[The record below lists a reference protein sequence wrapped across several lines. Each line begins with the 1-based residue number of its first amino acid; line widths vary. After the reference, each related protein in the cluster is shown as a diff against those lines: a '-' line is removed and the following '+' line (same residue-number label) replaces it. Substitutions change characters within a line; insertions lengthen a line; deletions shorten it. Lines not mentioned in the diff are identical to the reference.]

1 MDKGYLEMTTK
12 ITHCRGCI
20 TFPRPVTLPV
30 FLLTGEQRAAILAE
44 SETRQWNLERAFQ
57 ERVGLLIYFKVH
69 PMFDELRIDP
79 RLDALAKRIGIP
91 E

>member
-1 MDKGYLEMTTK
+1 MIRVRELTTLFESAC
-12 ITHCRGCI
+12 T
-20 TFPRPVTLPV
+20 
-30 FLLTGEQRAAILAE
+30 AILAE
-44 SETRQWNLERAFQ
+44 SETRQWTSRERSK

-69 PMFDELRIDP
+69 PMFDELPIDP